1 MVKQNYVL
9 PQELTIYEVDETFQ
23 ELSSL
28 LDDGVVITLDGSHI
42 EEIDTA
48 GLQLILWCLQH
59 DAAEPVTVIQSSE
72 KVAALAELFNV
83 TLETVNG

>member
-1 MVKQNYVL
+1 MVRQNYVL

-28 LDDGVVITLDGSHI
+28 LDDGVVLTLDASHI

-59 DAAEPVTVIQSSE
+59 EAAEPVTVIQSSE
-72 KVAALAELFNV
+72 KVVALAELFNV
-83 TLETVNG
+83 TLETANG